1 MSSRAPGIPAPRP
14 AAIAD
19 AAVVAQL
26 LHDFNTEFDSPTP
39 GVAVLTERLEAM
51 LARDDVVALL
61 AGEPAVA
68 VALITFRP
76 VVWDSG
82 PVALLEELYVRP
94 ELRGRGIGHGVLEL
108 AISLARDRRT
118 ETVEINVDEDDVDAR
133 RFYEA
138 RGFSNTD
145 EGRTDR
151 LLYYYR
157 RI

>member
-1 MSSRAPGIPAPRP
+1 M
-14 AAIAD
+14 AAVAD
-19 AAVVAQL
+19 AAIVARL
-26 LHDFNTEFDSPTP
+26 LHDFNTEFDAPTP
-39 GVAVLTERLEAM
+39 GVAVLTDRLSAM
-51 LARDDVVALL
+51 LARDDVIALL

-68 VALITFRP
+68 VALITYRP
-76 VVWDSG
+76 SIWDGG

-94 ELRGRGIGHGVLEL
+94 ELRGRGVGSDVLEL
-108 AISLARDRRT
+108 AVALARERGS
-118 ETVEINVDEDDVDAR
+118 ETFEINVDEDDVDAR

-138 RGFSNTD
+138 RGFSNNE